1 MKNMQIYSNA
11 YLNNS
16 LLCKFIRIHTWLI
29 HHSFQHTKL
38 QLDESQN
45 NFSVTSLDVV
55 VDDLM
60 NFTDS
65 VEEIV
70 GGDMAFLVET
80 MQEMVDQVDVH
91 MHDISVEEMSYL
103 SHRVKG
109 ASF

>member
-1 MKNMQIYSNA
+1 M
-11 YLNNS
+11 
-16 LLCKFIRIHTWLI
+16 
-29 HHSFQHTKL
+29 
-38 QLDESQN
+38 
-45 NFSVTSLDVV
+45 TSLDVV

-65 VEEIV
+65 VEEII

-91 MHDISVEEMSYL
+91 VHDISAEEMSYL